1 MRRAFLAA
9 IALFTGFSLLL
20 AACGD
25 GPGKGASPPAGV
37 AQPTVAGTP
46 GAAATPK
53 VGGPFGKAPVL
64 GGNITKVSPAHGS
77 TFAQTAT
84 RSPDPKRPN
93 GACVEVSFGDLP
105 ENIRWFRMAFDGAEV
120 TTKMTWVAASAD
132 ALEGRG
138 CYAPAEG
145 FAPGRHYAAVSV
157 QDPNNPAANPRQV
170 VGWEFD
176 VR

>member
-1 MRRAFLAA
+1 MRRRAMPSARSAA
-9 IALFTGFSLLL
+9 I
-20 AACGD
+20 
-25 GPGKGASPPAGV
+25 SP
-37 AQPTVAGTP
+37 
-46 GAAATPK
+46 
-53 VGGPFGKAPVL
+53 
-64 GGNITKVSPAHGS
+64 S
-77 TFAQTAT
+77 
-84 RSPDPKRPN
+84 RS
-93 GACVEVSFGDLP
+93 
-105 ENIRWFRMAFDGAEV
+105 EV